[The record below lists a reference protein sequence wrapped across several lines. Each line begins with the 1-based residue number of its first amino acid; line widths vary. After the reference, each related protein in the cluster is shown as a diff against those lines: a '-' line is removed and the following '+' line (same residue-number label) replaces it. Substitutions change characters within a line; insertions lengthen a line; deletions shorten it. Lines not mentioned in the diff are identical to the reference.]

1 LWPYGFQIYPFLTMR
16 IRYLIPCFQV
26 VLGLAALCLSGVS
39 AQITGVVALASSSQ
53 VPSYNGEFRTTSDE
67 GLSETAPGSGVLQ
80 LSASQVGWTSAGGD
94 VNGLIQF
101 DFGLLKTVNRFR
113 VWNYNE
119 PGYTFRGFR
128 EMTLQA
134 SDDAITWRTFPQA
147 FVVPQAPGTSGYLG
161 DEYLLSSPVAAR
173 YLRFWCDSTYGPREQ
188 CGLHKVHFYQG
199 GTVSTLPTASDIWPA
214 DAKVVNVKEAPYFA
228 RGDGVTDDHAA
239 LQAAIRDYEGKLR
252 MIYLPAG
259 IYRVS
264 QPLVCRDNN
273 IPAGTQRNGLTW
285 IRGASRE
292 TSIIRL
298 DDGVLT
304 NLSQPRHLLYTGFF
318 RFNDGSGN
326 SADWFHTTITDLT
339 LDTGSQNPAA
349 KGLAFYSNN
358 IGIVRNVTIRS
369 GDGQGLIGLDCGFA
383 GQNGPNTVKNL
394 RVSGFAIGIYA
405 ADAINSQTYEDIDL
419 TGQTN
424 VGIQNDVQILS
435 IRNLTTTGSV
445 PAIRSA
451 AYYAFV
457 SLVNANLQGTG
468 NVSAVSAIENEG
480 MLFARDINVTGFG
493 TTLKNL
499 GGPGGISQ
507 ISGNIREH
515 LASSSLGLFPNEATS
530 LCLPV
535 EETPPVIDGPLSS
548 WANVRNYRLTSEL
561 DNAPAAQRAI
571 DSGATTV
578 YFPTGYYT
586 LRSPI
591 ILRGALQHLALLG
604 SGFYRDTA
612 QAAIVLGSGT
622 SPVVTMDHARETF
635 TGNITIRLAAD
646 RALSCRDLAG
656 FNWDSHTHRGRLFIE
671 NCVGSSVHLG
681 VGSDLWARGLNL
693 ENNSGGTIIS
703 EMLTNDGGRAWVL
716 GYKTEGKDTL
726 ITTLR
731 GGQTE
736 LLGGLNYSG
745 FSDAATPMV
754 RLVDSRVSLTFA
766 EVNFTGYPFSPVV
779 VETRQGITRTLTNGQ
794 TPGAVGG
801 SRLQLYSSNHPLVTA
816 AISLVAPQQIQLN
829 WKAIPTR
836 SYSIETSTQL
846 QNDWQILPGSG
857 TTTAGPGQFQMH
869 FTAPANG
876 PRRFYRIGLL
886 DTP

>member
-1 LWPYGFQIYPFLTMR
+1 MF
-16 IRYLIPCFQV
+16 C
-26 VLGLAALCLSGVS
+26 LGDIS
-39 AQITGVVALASSSQ
+39 AQITGVVAQASSSQ
-53 VPSYNGEFRTTSDE
+53 VPGYNGEFRTTSDE

-80 LSASQVGWTSAGGD
+80 LSANQVGWTSAGGD
-94 VNGLIQF
+94 VNGLIHF
-101 DFGLLKTVNRFR
+101 DFGSVKTVNRFR

-134 SDDAITWRTFPQA
+134 SDDAVTWRTFPQA
-147 FVVPQAPGTSGYLG
+147 FTFPQAPGTNSYLG
-161 DEYLLSSPVAAR
+161 DEFLLSSPVAAR

-188 CGLHKVHFYQG
+188 CGLHKVRFYEG
-199 GTVSTLPTASDIWPA
+199 GTVSTPPAVSDIWPA
-214 DAKVVNVKEAPYFA
+214 DAKIVNVKEAPYFA
-228 RGDGVTDDHAA
+228 KGDGVTDDHAA

-304 NLSQPRHLLYTGFF
+304 NLSQPRHLLYTGYF

-394 RVSGFAIGIYA
+394 RVSGFATGIYA
-405 ADAINSQTYEDIDL
+405 ADAINSQTYEDIEL
-419 TGQTN
+419 SGQTT
-424 VGIQNDVQILS
+424 VGIQNDAQILS

-468 NVSAVSAIENEG
+468 NVSGVSAIENEG

-493 TTLKNL
+493 TSLKNV

-507 ISGNIREH
+507 ISGNLREH
-515 LASSSLGLFPNEATS
+515 LASPSLGLFPNEAAS
-530 LCLPV
+530 LRLPV
-535 EETPPVIDGPLSS
+535 EETPPIADGALPT
-548 WANVRNYRLTSEL
+548 WANVRNYRLTTEL
-561 DNAPAAQRAI
+561 DIAPAAQRAI

-578 YFPTGYYT
+578 YFPTGFYT

-591 ILRGALQHLALLG
+591 ILRGALQHLSLLG
-604 SGFYRDTA
+604 SGFYRDTPE
-612 QAAIVLGSGT
+612 AAIQLGNGT
-622 SPVVTMDHARETF
+622 SQVVTVDSARETF
-635 TGNITIRLAAD
+635 TGNIPIRLSAD
-646 RALSCRDLAG
+646 RTLSCRDLAG
-656 FNWDSHTHRGRLFIE
+656 FSWDSRTHRGRLFIE

-693 ENNSGGTIIS
+693 ENNSGGTVVS

-745 FSDAATPMV
+745 FSDAGTPMV

-779 VETRQGITRTLTNGQ
+779 VETRQGVTRTLTNAQ

-801 SRLQLYSSNHPLVTA
+801 SRLQLYSSNRPLVSTS
-816 AISLVAPQQIQLN
+816 ISRTAPQEIQLS
-829 WKAIPTR
+829 WDAIPTR
-836 SYSIETSTQL
+836 RYHIETSTEL
-846 QNDWQILPGSG
+846 QNDWQILPSSAA
-857 TTTAGPGQFQMH
+857 TASPGQFQMN
-869 FTAPANG
+869 FTIPTTD